1 MSTQSA
7 AEVQD
12 QTSNPLHPAVQAPMQ
27 FTQIESGTEMQVEPA
42 PVQPP
47 VQPSVLPPVHESVQF
62 PVQAEG
68 NIVVDDSNSAYSD
81 EMQVNLKPLA
91 SIVQPLKLK

>member
-1 MSTQSA
+1 MSTLSG
-7 AEVQD
+7 AEVQG
-12 QTSNPLHPAVQAPMQ
+12 QTSKPLHPAVQAPTQ
-27 FTQIESGTEMQVEPA
+27 FTQIGSRTEMQVEQA
-42 PVQPP
+42 PVQLP
-47 VQPSVLPPVHESVQF
+47 VQPSVLPPVHASVQF

-91 SIVQPLKLK
+91 SIAQPLKLK